1 MTHKQRM
8 HAAYRGER
16 PDRLP
21 WLVNMD
27 HWYNVNTSRGTI
39 PARYRGWRLWDIQRE
54 LRVSI
59 WQRCRVLQTTD
70 VAEGVTRSQEQWE
83 GGLRHRIL
91 TPLGELTEEYTVA
104 PDFTR
109 AHFRTKWMVSSP
121 QELEAALYLLA
132 GERYT
137 VDNTSYR
144 DNLAGVGEDGI
155 VLSGAATDPLM
166 FLLSGWMGV
175 RSFSYALADYPEEIE
190 QALEIITRKQL
201 ERAAVAA
208 QSECPFFQVGGNI
221 TASVVS
227 PRLFAR
233 YVMPFF
239 REVTDL
245 LHAAGKLAQ
254 YHFDGWVKPL
264 LPMIA
269 ESGLDCIEAL
279 TPQPSGDVTLAE
291 AIAALQGKLLI
302 QGGMPA
308 ALVTH
313 GFDQEECGRYALETI
328 RIAKTGRV
336 ALGMGDNVPPDGDLE
351 RVRLITRLVEEQ
363 GWL

>member
-1 MTHKQRM
+1 MTQRERM

-27 HWYNVNTSRGTI
+27 HWYNVNKAQGTL
-39 PARYRGWRLWDIQRE
+39 AERYRDWPLWEIQRD

-59 WQRCRVLQTTD
+59 WQRCGVVRSTSA
-70 VAEGVTRSQEQWE
+70 AEGVTRREESRE
-83 GGLRHRIL
+83 GGMRYLIE
-91 TPLGELTEEYTVA
+91 TPLGTLTEEYTIA

-109 AHFRTKWMVSSP
+109 ARFRTKWLVASP
-121 QELEAALYLLA
+121 QEL
-132 GERYT
+132 
-137 VDNTSYR
+137 
-144 DNLAGVGEDGI
+144 
-155 VLSGAATDPLM
+155 
-166 FLLSGWMGV
+166 
-175 RSFSYALADYPEEIE
+175 
-190 QALEIITRKQL
+190 
-201 ERAAVAA
+201 RAAAA
-208 QSECPFFQVGGNI
+208 SECPFLQVGGNI
-221 TASVVS
+221 TAAVVS

-233 YVMPFF
+233 YAMPFF
-239 REVTDL
+239 RQVTDL
-245 LHAAGKLAQ
+245 LHAGGKHAQ
-254 YHFDGWVKPL
+254 YHFDGWVRPL

-291 AIAALQGKLLI
+291 AIAALQGKVLI

>member
-1 MTHKQRM
+1 MTQRERM

-27 HWYNVNTSRGTI
+27 HWYNVNTARGTL
-39 PARYRGWRLWDIQRE
+39 AERYRDWPLWEIQRD

-59 WQRCRVLQTTD
+59 WQRCGVVRSTNA
-70 VAEGVTRSQEQWE
+70 AEGVTRREESRE
-83 GGLRHRIL
+83 GGMRYLIE
-91 TPLGELTEEYTVA
+91 TPLGTLTEEYTIA

-109 AHFRTKWMVSSP
+109 ARFRTKWLVASP
-121 QELEAALYLLA
+121 QELRAALYLLE
-132 GERYT
+132 GERYQ
-137 VDNTSYR
+137 VDNTAYR
-144 DNLAGVGEDGI
+144 ENVAGVGEDGI
-155 VLSGAATDPLM
+155 VLSGASTDPLM

-175 RSFSYALADYPEEIE
+175 KNFSYALADYPAEVEA
-190 QALEIITRKQL
+190 ALEAITRQEL
-201 ERAAVAA
+201 ERARAA
-208 QSECPFFQVGGNI
+208 AASECPFLQVGGNI
-221 TASVVS
+221 TAAVVS

-233 YVMPFF
+233 YAMPFF
-239 REVTDL
+239 RQVTDL
-245 LHAAGKLAQ
+245 LHAAGKHAQ
-254 YHFDGWVKPL
+254 YHFDGWVRPL

-291 AIAALQGKLLI
+291 AIAALQGKVLI